1 MVPPYLKGRLVADSH
16 MNYILR
22 TFFYALGLAL
32 LFASFALDPA
42 TAQFKDLLTVLHTT
56 IFWKVVSLAA
66 VTLAGADLVF
76 SGNANKAIGIL
87 FNLVDRLRSARANKA
102 VR

>member
-1 MVPPYLKGRLVADSH
+1 

-32 LFASFALDPA
+32 LFATFALNPS
-42 TAQFKDLLTVLHTT
+42 TAQFKDLLVVLHTT
-56 IFWKVVSLAA
+56 VFWQVVGLAA
-66 VTLAGADLVF
+66 VTLAGADMVF
-76 SGNANKAIGIL
+76 TGNASKAIDVL
-87 FNLVDRLRSARANKA
+87 FNTVARLRNTSVNKT